1 MFAPCVTLELQ
12 ELGERTLPSP
22 VVLHPLEPVDPV
34 GPVGVVRH
42 AHPLQG
48 TGTGTYHGPAVSVDA
63 GTSFTLSGTVHL
75 NGLGTFQVTGGVHG
89 VGMIAW
95 GRAGGE
101 LVLTGAQGT
110 ITLTLH
116 GSIQHAFG
124 AVPHELV
131 YVVTGVPGRTAT

>member
-1 MFAPCVTLELQ
+1 
-12 ELGERTLPSP
+12 
-22 VVLHPLEPVDPV
+22 
-34 GPVGVVRH
+34 VRY

-48 TGTGTYHGPAVSVDA
+48 TGTGTYQGPAVSVDA

-75 NGLGTFQVTGGVHG
+75 NGLGSFQVTGGVHG
-89 VGMIAW
+89 VGMIAG

-110 ITLTLH
+110 ITLALH
-116 GSIQHAFG
+116 GPIQPAFG

-131 YVVTGVPGRTAT
+131 YVVTGGTGAYSHLTGYGTLDTTLTPAPVAFGHPPTGIIALTFS